1 MSTYINPK
9 KPNQMLYNDCPE
21 ILKRFLNYLKAI
33 KNLSDRTINGYYLDL
48 RSFFRFIK
56 FTDNNISFDEF
67 YKIDISDVSTER
79 IVSINADE
87 IYEFLSFS
95 ATILNNAVS
104 ARSRKLSAIKSFYKY
119 CTSKANLLEV
129 NPASDIETP
138 KKPKK
143 IPKFLSYEECISLLS
158 AAASSNFAKR
168 DLCIISLFLNCGM
181 RLSELVN
188 INLTD
193 IKPDKIRIIG
203 KGNKERFAYLNDF
216 CRETLDDY
224 LKERKSLTNVKEKNA
239 LFLSRFGTRITGRR
253 VEQIMDELLS
263 AAGLSGLGYSVHKL
277 RHTAATQ
284 MYRSGV
290 ADVMTL
296 REVLGHSNVSTTEI
310 YTHISDTQVVN
321 AINESPMNISY
332 DDLKDIKSNNKA
344 NDNLSE
350 DNADATDDTET
361 TVSDD
366 STNLKII
373 QRI

>member
-9 KPNQMLYNDCPE
+9 KQNQMLYNDSPE
-21 ILKRFLNYLKAI
+21 ILKRFFNYLKAI

-48 RSFFRFIK
+48 RSFLRFIK
-56 FTDNNISFDEF
+56 LTDNNIPFDEF
-67 YKIDISDVSTER
+67 HEIDISDVSTDR
-79 IVSINADE
+79 IISITTDE

-95 ATILNNAVS
+95 ATTLNNAVS

-119 CTSKANLLEV
+119 CTLKANLLEV

-143 IPKFLSYEECISLLS
+143 IPKFLSYEECINLLS

-224 LKERKSLTNVKEKNA
+224 LKERKALTNIKDKNA
-239 LFLSRFGTRITGRR
+239 LFLSRFGSRITGRR

-284 MYRSGV
+284 MYRSGA

-310 YTHISDTQVVN
+310 YTHISDVQVVN
-321 AINESPMNISY
+321 AINESPMNISS
-332 DDLKDIKSNNKA
+332 DDLKDIKSNNKKD
-344 NDNLSE
+344 NDLPDE
-350 DNADATDDTET
+350 DNTNTDNANNADTDTD
-361 TVSDD
+361 
-366 STNLKII
+366 I
-373 QRI
+373 QEHFK